1 MRLRFLF
8 WRHINPFEFIRDFS
22 VYPCGHRPLQSRGA
36 GRTSGDV
43 EKIPPDLCEVAGFPR
58 FQKRQPGKPKENVIR
73 NFEKGRIPRQLDL
86 LARFL
91 FDMEQN

>member
-8 WRHINPFEFIRDFS
+8 YDAEIPGIFRENTVLSLFPEE
-22 VYPCGHRPLQSRGA
+22 RP
-36 GRTSGDV
+36 GR
-43 EKIPPDLCEVAGFPR
+43 
-58 FQKRQPGKPKENVIR
+58 PKENTIR